1 MIYYTLSSG
10 ASTLKA
16 RFENKAIES
25 KKVVT
30 TSNNPNSRLNS
41 EGGENE
47 ERHSAL
53 SLKARFESK
62 IQDSAPVK
70 RNFVVS
76 FFSKS

>member
-1 MIYYTLSSG
+1 M
-10 ASTLKA
+10 
-16 RFENKAIES
+16 
-25 KKVVT
+25 T
-30 TSNNPNSRLNS
+30 TSSNPNSRLNNN

-62 IQDSAPVK
+62 IKDNAPVK

-76 FFSKS
+76 FFFFFKFYRFPG